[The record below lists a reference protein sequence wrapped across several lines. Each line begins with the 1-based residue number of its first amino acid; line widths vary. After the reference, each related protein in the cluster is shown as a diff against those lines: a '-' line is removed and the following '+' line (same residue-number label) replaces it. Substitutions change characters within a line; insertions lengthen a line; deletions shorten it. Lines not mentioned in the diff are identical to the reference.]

1 MFEVPPLVNVN
12 PPAAFAVNP
21 HEPPPAPPETV
32 IVHSTVEPG
41 PLTWIEVSVEDRP
54 DTVAVTVTPE
64 GPDVGL
70 SVSPAV
76 VPVNVATAVDPPVS
90 VAVTEFA
97 VPPLLN
103 AKPFAE
109 LAANVHDPPP
119 VPPEMLIV
127 QSAVKLGP
135 VIAIEVSAD
144 ENPDTV
150 AVTVTPLGAREGLSA
165 RPVTVPVK
173 VALWLSPAGEALAVT
188 CVAVPELLNANPF
201 EIVGMNEQPLEIA
214 PELTEHRTMLE
225 SPGLESLT

>member
-21 HEPPPAPPETV
+21 HEPPPAPPDTV

-90 VAVTEFA
+90 VAVTEVA

-103 AKPFAE
+103 AKPFVE
-109 LAANVHDPPP
+109 LAMNVHDPPP

-135 VIAIEVSAD
+135 VTAIEVSAD

-150 AVTVTPLGAREGLSA
+150 AVTVIPVGPELGLSPREGVLT
-165 RPVTVPVK
+165 VTVP
-173 VALWLSPAGEALAVT
+173 LAVD
-188 CVAVPELLNANPF
+188 AVVEGELA
-201 EIVGMNEQPLEIA
+201 
-214 PELTEHRTMLE
+214 E
-225 SPGLESLT
+225 SWSWIFRL

>member
-1 MFEVPPLVNVN
+1 MVEVPPLVNVN

-32 IVHSTVEPG
+32 IVHSTVEQG
-41 PLTWIEVSVEDRP
+41 PLNWIEVYVEDRP
-54 DTVAVTVTPE
+54 DTVAVNVTPE

-70 SVSPAV
+70 SDSPAV

-150 AVTVTPLGAREGLSA
+150 AVTVIPVGPELGLSPREGVLT
-165 RPVTVPVK
+165 VTVP
-173 VALWLSPAGEALAVT
+173 LAVDV
-188 CVAVPELLNANPF
+188 VAEGVLA
-201 EIVGMNEQPLEIA
+201 
-214 PELTEHRTMLE
+214 E
-225 SPGLESLT
+225 SWSWILRL